1 MKKLFIVILFIF
13 SVLFAYGKKAD
24 SNSANVPNY
33 SYYSGKSINDNSLIA
48 VLPKEKIYYVNIDRL
63 RTNHDVYIINKMI
76 GITNNVLNSKS
87 ERQNLDSLMSLTAVS
102 AKMEILENNLKL
114 EKLDEETL
122 KSIET
127 EASKNDKI
135 LKNVSKDDILFIN
148 LDITQNSVG
157 NGDFIM
163 IIGD

>member
-1 MKKLFIVILFIF
+1 
-13 SVLFAYGKKAD
+13 
-24 SNSANVPNY
+24 
-33 SYYSGKSINDNSLIA
+33 
-48 VLPKEKIYYVNIDRL
+48 
-63 RTNHDVYIINKMI
+63 
-76 GITNNVLNSKS
+76 
-87 ERQNLDSLMSLTAVS
+87 MSLTAVS

-157 NGDFIM
+157 NGEFIM